1 MKIEDTKHL
10 SNLLSLTIIT
20 FPFHLFHP
28 CDQPLIE
35 EREVRND
42 QVLGTERAMVDESD
56 DRREPFH
63 RECFYVTGT
72 HFFFINFPF
81 PFFFKLLILIYQIK
95 KGKKKIISIRK
106 GKRLMP

>member
-20 FPFHLFHP
+20 FPFHP

-42 QVLGTERAMVDESD
+42 QVLGTERELMDGVLERAKDTRLKEKWCNVKEKMKQTLGSLDH
-56 DRREPFH
+56 RRNA
-63 RECFYVTGT
+63 
-72 HFFFINFPF
+72 FINITN
-81 PFFFKLLILIYQIK
+81 LIRSSSNGL
-95 KGKKKIISIRK
+95 G
-106 GKRLMP
+106 

>member
-1 MKIEDTKHL
+1 MQDTVKIEDTKHL

-42 QVLGTERAMVDESD
+42 QVLGTERELMDS
-56 DRREPFH
+56 
-63 RECFYVTGT
+63 
-72 HFFFINFPF
+72 
-81 PFFFKLLILIYQIK
+81 
-95 KGKKKIISIRK
+95 
-106 GKRLMP
+106 RLEHKELVNVSHEQV

>member
-1 MKIEDTKHL
+1 MKCVPVKIEDTKHL

-42 QVLGTERAMVDESD
+42 QVLGTERELMDGVLERAKETRLKEKWCNVKEKMKWEGEFTLRSD
-56 DRREPFH
+56 P
-63 RECFYVTGT
+63 
-72 HFFFINFPF
+72 
-81 PFFFKLLILIYQIK
+81 
-95 KGKKKIISIRK
+95 
-106 GKRLMP
+106 

>member
-1 MKIEDTKHL
+1 MQDTVKIEDTKHL

-42 QVLGTERAMVDESD
+42 QVLGTEREIAWLKRCNLPKD
-56 DRREPFH
+56 
-63 RECFYVTGT
+63 
-72 HFFFINFPF
+72 
-81 PFFFKLLILIYQIK
+81 IK
-95 KGKKKIISIRK
+95 S
-106 GKRLMP
+106 KRYNYGMKRQPMEG